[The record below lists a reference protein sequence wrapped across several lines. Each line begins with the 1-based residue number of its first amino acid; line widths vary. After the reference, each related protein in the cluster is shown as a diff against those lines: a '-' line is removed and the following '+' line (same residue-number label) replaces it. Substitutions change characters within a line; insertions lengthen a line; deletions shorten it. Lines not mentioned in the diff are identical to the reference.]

1 MGDSLSKCVV
11 DTSLL
16 IDLHLSEVIV
26 KLFELPYSFIAPDVI
41 IAEAQ
46 TIDAKML
53 IRYGLQK
60 SELAGEQILKVLQ
73 LKTQHRHFS
82 VNDLFALV
90 TAQSMNA
97 VLLTGDRNLRKVAE
111 LYNVPVHGTLW
122 ILDEMVR
129 LEIIS
134 SIQAMA
140 TLKLMREQGSRLP
153 QEECNRRL
161 QSWQKNAC

>member
-1 MGDSLSKCVV
+1 MADSLSKCVV

-16 IDLHLSEVIV
+16 IDLHIGKIIV
-26 KLFELPYSFIAPDVI
+26 KLFDLPYSFIAPDVI

-46 TIDAKML
+46 TIDTKTL

-73 LKTQHRHFS
+73 LKAQHRHPS

-111 LYNVPVHGTLW
+111 LYHVPVHGTLW

-134 SIQAMA
+134 SIQAIS
-140 TLKLMREQGSRLP
+140 TLKSMCEQGSRLP
-153 QEECNRRL
+153 QDECDRRL
-161 QSWQKNAC
+161 QNWQKNTH

>member
-1 MGDSLSKCVV
+1 MVDSLLKCVV

-16 IDLHLSEVIV
+16 IDLHGGKIII

-41 IAEAQ
+41 IAEVL
-46 TIDAKML
+46 TLDTKTL

-73 LKTQHRHFS
+73 LKAQHRHPS

-134 SIQAMA
+134 SVQAMA
-140 TLKLMREQGSRLP
+140 TLKLMCEQGSRLP
-153 QEECNRRL
+153 QDECNRRL
-161 QSWQKNAC
+161 RSWQGNS

>member
-1 MGDSLSKCVV
+1 MADSLSKCVV

-16 IDLHLSEVIV
+16 IDLHVGKIIV

-46 TIDAKML
+46 TIDAKTL

-60 SELAGEQILKVLQ
+60 SELVGEQILKVLQ
-73 LKTQHRHFS
+73 LKAQHRHPS

-97 VLLTGDRNLRKVAE
+97 VLPTGDRNLRKVAE

-122 ILDEMVR
+122 ILDEMVQ

-134 SIQAMA
+134 SHQAVS
-140 TLKLMREQGSRLP
+140 TLKSMCEQGSRLP

-161 QSWQKNAC
+161 RDWQKGTC

>member
-1 MGDSLSKCVV
+1 MADSLSKCVV

-16 IDLHLSEVIV
+16 IDLHLGKIIV

-46 TIDAKML
+46 TLDTEML
-53 IRYGLQK
+53 IKKGLQK
-60 SELAGEQILKVLQ
+60 SELTGEQVLKVLQ
-73 LKTQHRHFS
+73 LKAQHRHPS

-111 LYNVPVHGTLW
+111 LYSIPIHGTLW
-122 ILDEMVR
+122 ILDEMVNS
-129 LEIIS
+129 EIIS
-134 SIQAMA
+134 LQQAVT
-140 TLKLMREQGSRLP
+140 TLKLMRKQGSRLP
-153 QEECNRRL
+153 QEECDRRL
-161 QSWQKNAC
+161 QNWQKNTC